1 MEAMGSVSAND
12 PRSTKKRAA
21 RLDER
26 VCLGCGVCVPACRTG
41 GLRLVRREKRV
52 IPPLN
57 SVHRT
62 VVMALER
69 GNLADVI
76 FDDRTLA
83 SHRILG
89 AVLGA
94 ILKLPL
100 VQRGLASEQV
110 KSVYLE
116 ALCARL

>member
-1 MEAMGSVSAND
+1 
-12 PRSTKKRAA
+12 
-21 RLDER
+21 
-26 VCLGCGVCVPACRTG
+26 
-41 GLRLVRREKRV
+41 V
-52 IPPLN
+52 IPPLDT
-57 SVHRT
+57 VHRT
-62 VVMALER
+62 VVMAIER
-69 GNLADVI
+69 GRLAEVL

-110 KSVYLE
+110 KSRYLE
-116 ALCARL
+116 ALLERLGSGDAGARPA